1 MVSSQSTTGSNGE
14 KERSSWN
21 CVLAVEEVSR
31 REYLLSNKDMWDKGC
46 RGAKKKVL
54 ELTELEVS
62 LTLARPPT
70 QFWASKVLGRYTTS
84 KGQKSE
90 LLGPLS
96 E

>member
-46 RGAKKKVL
+46 RGAKKR
-54 ELTELEVS
+54 
-62 LTLARPPT
+62 AGADRIG
-70 QFWASKVLGRYTTS
+70 SKLDSGQATNPVLGL
-84 KGQKSE
+84 KGVGQIQY
-90 LLGPLS
+90 L
-96 E
+96 